1 MRVEKKL
8 TLGERNVT
16 VKELTV
22 AEVRAWMESE
32 QRREEKGD
40 LLRDMLIDG
49 VSFAD
54 MARMSDLSIEEM
66 EQLLPSELQQL
77 ADACAEANRVFFNL
91 CARVAPLRAPAPPIS
106 QGT

>member
-8 TLGERNVT
+8 TLGERNVM

-32 QRREEKGD
+32 KRREEKSD

-66 EQLLPSELQQL
+66 EQMLPSELQQL
-77 ADACAEANRVFFNL
+77 ADACAEVNRVFFNL
-91 CARVAPLRAPAPPIS
+91 CARVAPLRAPGPPTS